1 MILVVGG
8 AGYIGSHV
16 VKDLLSA
23 GNEIVVFDNLSSGLR
38 ENLQEDA
45 TFVHGDIMRPESIRE
60 VFSAHQ
66 VEAVV
71 HLAALKAA
79 GESMEYPQH
88 YANANLVGTIHLM
101 NEMVNAGV
109 SQMIFSSSAAVY
121 GEPQYLPMN
130 EDHPL
135 EPTNFY
141 GLTKLQI
148 EQLLSWYA
156 KLKDFK
162 FVALRYFNAAGY
174 DPAGEIGGLE
184 LNPNNLLPVIA
195 EVVVGIRGCVEVYGD
210 DYETSDGSCVRD
222 YIHVSDLADAHT
234 KALDYLRRHDE
245 SQVVNLGTSI
255 GVSVFEMIETF
266 RKLSGKPIECQVKA
280 RRKGDPPHSC
290 TGFEKANQVLN
301 WSPQLSDKN
310 TIVQT
315 MLQAY
320 SKKL

>member
-23 GNEIVVFDNLSSGLR
+23 GNEVIVFDNLSSGLR
-38 ENLQEDA
+38 ENLQDGA
-45 TFVHGDIMRPESIRE
+45 SFIHGDIMLTESIRH
-60 VFSAHQ
+60 VFSTYQ
-66 VEAVV
+66 IEGVI

-79 GESMEYPQH
+79 GESMDYPEK
-88 YANANLVGTIHLM
+88 YSNANLTGTIHLI

-109 SQMIFSSSAAVY
+109 DKMIFSSSSAVY
-121 GEPQYLPMN
+121 GDPKYLPMN
-130 EDHPL
+130 EEHPL

-174 DPAGEIGGLE
+174 DPTGQISGLE

-195 EVVVGIRGCVEVYGD
+195 ETVVGMRSHIDVYGT
-210 DYETSDGSCVRD
+210 DYETPDGSCIRD

-234 KALDYLRRHDE
+234 KALDYLRANDE
-245 SQVVNLGTSI
+245 SQIINLGTSS
-255 GVSVFEMIETF
+255 GVSVLEMIDAFKEVSMKEMTVQL
-266 RKLSGKPIECQVKA
+266 KG
-280 RRKGDPPHSC
+280 RRKGDPSK
-290 TGFEKANQVLN
+290 TYASFAKANQILN
-301 WSPQLSDKN
+301 WSPQFSDK
-310 TIVQT
+310 TTLVKT

-320 SKKL
+320 SKSQ